1 MLGVMGKASGDQA
14 GMAAGVVR
22 TVELSTTTV
31 AERLARNVRRLA
43 GRAELRLAARRT
55 ALDPS
60 AREFADQVKA
70 DVASG
75 AIHDQVAA
83 QTDLRTIIEEHGH

>member
-1 MLGVMGKASGDQA
+1 MLGVMRKASGDQA
-14 GMAAGVVR
+14 GKAAGVVR
-22 TVELSTTTV
+22 TVELCTTTV

-60 AREFADQVKA
+60 AREFADRRHRPIVM
-70 DVASG
+70 
-75 AIHDQVAA
+75 AIRSHVF
-83 QTDLRTIIEEHGH
+83 R

>member
-1 MLGVMGKASGDQA
+1 MLGVMGKASGNQA
-14 GMAAGVVR
+14 GLAAGVVR
-22 TVELSTTTV
+22 TVELSTTTM
-31 AERLARNVRRLA
+31 AERLARNIRRLA

-60 AREFADQVKA
+60 AHEFADRVKA

-75 AIHDQVAA
+75 AIHDQFAA
-83 QTDLRTIIEEHGH
+83 QIDLRTIIEEHGH